1 MYTSIKYLN
10 TEKTMIAALREDGI
24 ISIIEPMHG
33 DAWSAVVTDSP
44 EEYVV
49 VVVDPRDTMTC
60 SPAQIR
66 LALLDM
72 GLLAMVQAM
81 ADADPSASIVWEYAT
96 TIYRM
101 SPLIDGL
108 KADAFTDAQ
117 IDDIFAYAQG
127 LLL

>member
-24 ISIIEPMHG
+24 VSIIEPMHG
-33 DAWSAVVTDSP
+33 DAWLAVVAESP

-72 GLLAMVQAM
+72 GLLATVQAM